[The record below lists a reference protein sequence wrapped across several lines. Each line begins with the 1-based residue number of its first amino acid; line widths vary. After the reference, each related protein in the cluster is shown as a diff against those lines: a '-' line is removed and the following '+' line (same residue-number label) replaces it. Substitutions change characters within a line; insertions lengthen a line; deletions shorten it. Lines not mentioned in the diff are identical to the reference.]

1 MFITFQNV
9 EGPHSCDKYS
19 TGSLLSTRSTRLLVE
34 GETAKHRGYT
44 QINIGLPEPVSSS
57 FTNYKKRVEKR
68 VRFANVLHRSSCLGN
83 LPEWQY
89 ISSVKQ
95 KSYLTS
101 TA

>member
-1 MFITFQNV
+1 MFIFTFQNV
-9 EGPHSCDKYS
+9 EAPHSCDKYS
-19 TGSLLSTRSTRLLVE
+19 SLLSTRLPVE

-44 QINIGLPEPVSSS
+44 QINIGSLPEPVSSS